1 MGDTTYPTDELSH
14 PEYVNDDFRMFT
26 FKVWENSLAVWYPF
40 ISSLVDYLIVASGN
54 ASRASLHLLMTTWPF
69 TERLLC

>member
-26 FKVWENSLAVWYPF
+26 FKVGETGVSLALLPSFPVTH
-40 ISSLVDYLIVASGN
+40 LVLVSG
-54 ASRASLHLLMTTWPF
+54 SRACVVLADDDMALY
-69 TERLLC
+69 